1 MVDALLN
8 GCHNR
13 HLQCINR
20 TMLSALSAARR
31 ATREEGNFDAK
42 VTQMH
47 KDGAAPRVC
56 VDLLIL
62 DSNLYLLFMYLV
74 G

>member
-1 MVDALLN
+1 MVDVLLN
-8 GCHNR
+8 GSRNG
-13 HLQCINR
+13 HLQCISK

-31 ATREEGNFDAK
+31 ATRKEGAIEAK
-42 VTQMH
+42 VAQMH

-62 DSNLYLLFMYLV
+62 DSDLYLLYMYFV
-74 G
+74 C